1 MKLKMSFVA
10 IFCVVVNVFAQS
22 YSITYSKE
30 RQRDNSVLEGLP
42 EDLKEKLKS
51 MQKSYMLG
59 IDKDKSIFKELPSS
73 PQNVFSENGKEK
85 VSRTITIKT
94 NKYDIYKDLKSNSF
108 HIETELDN
116 QEYSIIGKLPNIS
129 WKTTNDTDTILGYK
143 VKKAEGV
150 YKNKPVIVWYAEQI
164 PVKDG
169 PHFYRGVNGLVLK
182 VELDKETYI
191 ATNIEKGG
199 NEKINIPNSK
209 DTISLEEYDKKKEE
223 FINKLRGGS
232 APTNGATVIKT
243 QTIKL

>member
-1 MKLKMSFVA
+1 MKLRISFVA
-10 IFCVVVNVFAQS
+10 IFCAVIGVFAQS
-22 YSITYSKE
+22 YKVSYNQVIKIDE
-30 RQRDNSVLEGLP
+30 AQIAHLP
-42 EDLKEKLKS
+42 DV
-51 MQKSYMLG
+51 M
-59 IDKDKSIFKELPSS
+59 KDKLRNISKPYSLFINEEKSLFQELEAKPT
-73 PQNVFSENGKEK
+73 NVFSENGKE
-85 VSRTITIKT
+85 SRNSVIRVQKD
-94 NKYDIYKDLKSNSF
+94 KYDLYKSIKSNSF
-108 HIETELDN
+108 YIETEISGQQYN
-116 QEYSIIGKLPNIS
+116 VAGKLPNIS

-182 VELDKETYI
+182 VELDKESYI

-223 FINKLRGGS
+223 FINKLRGGATS
-232 APTNGATVIKT
+232 TNGTIIKT
-243 QTIKL
+243 QTINL